1 MPRKIENLK
10 DKLAVI
16 MNFKK
21 ISQRDLALELG
32 VNESQVSR
40 WISGSAY
47 PRWPVAFKIERLYE
61 EIAS

>member
-1 MPRKIENLK
+1 
-10 DKLAVI
+10 